1 MDSSIKAGQTISVSL
16 PLDTPQNVLLYLDQL
31 KNTGERTYNR
41 KISQLFIDSVSLAC
55 SKEKPGLLLP
65 FPEHLSEEQ
74 QDWFN
79 QPYTRKMLAKWIFQL
94 LLDPSPSSSPLLSR
108 SLDKPEGNTIVL
120 KAPEKIGVSKEPPQA
135 ENHSFEIS
143 TSYHSKLV
151 GYFINDD

>member
-1 MDSSIKAGQTISVSL
+1 MDSSIKAGQTITVSL
-16 PLDTPQNVLLYLDQL
+16 PLDTPKNVLSYLDQL

-41 KISQLFIDSVSLAC
+41 KISQLFIESVSQAC
-55 SKEKPGLLLP
+55 SREKPGLLLP

-74 QDWFN
+74 LDWFN
-79 QPYTRKMLAKWIFQL
+79 HPYTRQMLAKWIFQL
-94 LLDPSPSSSPLLSR
+94 ILDHSPSPLLSK
-108 SLDKPEGNTIVL
+108 SSDNPEGNTMVM
-120 KAPEKIGVSKEPPQA
+120 KAPENMGVSKEPQA